1 MIIDRSNPIFV
12 IWVKKLADYV
22 KDLDVQL
29 VFVSDKE
36 KSEVTG
42 NLEIVNVH
50 DVPSSYDVD
59 SFQRKYPFSIH
70 KLLVPERSF
79 FDYSSFRKCQ
89 RYSDLNLEQVAR
101 AITPYLNAFDY
112 IVREKIDFVLDGLA
126 DNFMTALAIRVAG
139 FYGKGCAMMF
149 AYYWWRDG
157 LLIVDR
163 PDQTSSEIDA
173 RYEYYMANPDLI
185 DRQKMDKVFA
195 EKRATFQFKGG
206 GIYPLRLRL
215 KQMIARSRSYEP
227 ISWKNWMCRK
237 ISAISSRIMI
247 RALIRQGSGES
258 EEPFI
263 VFPLHVSP
271 EATLLGSMPELA
283 DQFWLIK
290 NISMNLPFGVRLYVK
305 DHPSQPVG
313 HGLDFGFYRR
323 LQSLPNVRLIK
334 ADVNLAQMV
343 EDRHCLAV
351 AVINGT
357 VGLETARK
365 RKPVFV
371 FGKAIYGYAECFQK
385 PNNFDEFY
393 QQVRAIQTGE
403 FSFNETALYAMLQ
416 ALDDNVVR
424 ATVDFSSFSSWAD
437 MVLGSLPLYR
447 TYLQNLLV
455 KIDSKVILGSRNS

>member
-1 MIIDRSNPIFV
+1 MLRVMIIDRSNPIFV

-50 DVPSSYDVD
+50 DVPSSHDAD

-101 AITPYLNAFDY
+101 TITPYLNAFDY
-112 IVREKIDFVLDGLA
+112 IVREKVDFVLEGLA

-139 FYGKGCAMMF
+139 FYGKECAMMF
-149 AYYWWRDG
+149 GYYWWRDG
-157 LLIVDR
+157 LLIADR

-185 DRQKMDKVFA
+185 DRQKMDQVFA
-195 EKRATFQFKGG
+195 EKRVTLQFKGG

-215 KQMIARSRSYEP
+215 KQLAARSQSYEP
-227 ISWKNWMCRK
+227 ISWKNWLCRK
-237 ISAISSRIMI
+237 ISAISSRAMI
-247 RALIRQGSGES
+247 RACIRQDSGLSGEIY
-258 EEPFI
+258 I

-271 EATLLGSMPELA
+271 EATLLGSVPELA

-290 NISMNLPFGVRLYVK
+290 NISMNLPFGVGLYVK

-334 ADVNLAQMV
+334 SDVNLSQMLNNQC
-343 EDRHCLAV
+343 CLAV

-357 VGLETARK
+357 VGLEAALMK
-365 RKPVFV
+365 RPVFV
-371 FGKAIYGYAECFQK
+371 FGKAIYGYADCFLK
-385 PNNFDEFY
+385 PKDFEEFY
-393 QQVRAIQTGE
+393 QQVRAIQE
-403 FSFNETALYAMLQ
+403 KRFSFNETALYAMLH

-424 ATVDFSSFSSWAD
+424 ADVDFSRYPSWAE
-437 MVLGSLPLYR
+437 MVLGSLPIYK
-447 TYLQNLLV
+447 TYFQGLLV
-455 KIDSKVILGSRNS
+455 KNRL